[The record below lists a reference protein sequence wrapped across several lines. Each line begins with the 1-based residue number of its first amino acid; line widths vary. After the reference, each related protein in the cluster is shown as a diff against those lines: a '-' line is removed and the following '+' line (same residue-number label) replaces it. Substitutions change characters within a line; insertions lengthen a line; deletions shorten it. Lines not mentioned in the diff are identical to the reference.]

1 MHLPRLPILV
11 ISTLC
16 LLASPLLQ
24 AQPPHD
30 RGPSSHNQGHPSGSP
45 RHTDE
50 RSTQLFDEQMVRS
63 VLRSQHQYLQP
74 AEPLPPGIR
83 RNLARGKPL
92 PPGIA
97 RQFDARLNNQLPMI
111 DGYEWRQVGTDAVL
125 VAVTTGV
132 IEAVIDSIFD

>member
-1 MHLPRLPILV
+1 MHLARPTLLAL
-11 ISTLC
+11 SALC
-16 LLASPLLQ
+16 LLASPLVL

-30 RGPSSHNQGHPSGSP
+30 RGPGHQRQAQHNPPSHNSDHGS
-45 RHTDE
+45 R
-50 RSTQLFDEQMVRS
+50 LFDEQLVRS
-63 VLRSQHQYLQP
+63 IFLNQRQYLQP
-74 AEPLPPGIR
+74 ADPLPPGIR

-97 RQFDARLNNQLPMI
+97 RQFDARLKNQLPMI

-132 IEAVIDSIFD
+132 IEAVIDRIFD